1 MRNFCLLL
9 LAISFCW
16 VVNAQTFAGVH
27 SLQLS
32 ATGSVAQTDLT
43 SNQAVNT
50 FDATSG
56 NWEILTKTQVFTFNA
71 TTPQMQVLDD
81 IFMWQANR
89 LMKITFNLQNSG
101 LNFSVP
107 FTSQVVSVPMTIEF
121 NQKTYTGTASI
132 NVAYTGTHLNG
143 SINSNF
149 SLTTLMLSAATHADI
164 FANNVMLSATN
175 FSLPKR

>member
-16 VVNAQTFAGVH
+16 VVNAQTFAGVQP
-27 SLQLS
+27 LQLS

-56 NWEILTKTQVFTFNA
+56 NWQILTKTQVFTFNA
-71 TTPQMQVLDD
+71 TTPQMQVLND

-89 LMKITFNLQNSG
+89 LMRINFNMQNAG
-101 LNFSVP
+101 LNFSAP
-107 FTSQVVSVPMTIEF
+107 FASQTVTVPMTIEF
-121 NQKTYTGTASI
+121 NQRTYTGTANMS
-132 NVAYTGTHLNG
+132 VAYSGTHLTG
-143 SINSNF
+143 SLSGNF
-149 SLTTLMLSAATHADI
+149 SLSTLMLSAATHADI
-164 FANNVMLSATN
+164 FANNVTLSATN
-175 FSLPKR
+175 FSLSKR